1 MIIIENNDMK
11 GLNGLLNIFK
21 KEAEDASKIT
31 FIGSPGLCTPFAEF
45 LSFGVNDKE
54 SHYIPLLNT
63 DDCHEFELR
72 SYGMALKDEVS
83 NPNDSDIVVL
93 MGGLAMPDFN
103 VDVDEL
109 KSLISKILK
118 NDGKIIGVC
127 FMNMFADFGWLD
139 EIDFESIIDGTLI
152 PMVQK

>member
-1 MIIIENNDMK
+1 MIIISANDMS
-11 GLNGLLNIFK
+11 GLNGLLTIFK

-31 FIGSPGLCTPFAEF
+31 FIGSPGLCTPFSEF

-54 SHYIPLLNT
+54 THFIPLLDL

-83 NPNDSDIVVL
+83 DPHGSDIVVL
-93 MGGLAMPDFN
+93 LGGLAMPDFN
-103 VDVDEL
+103 VDVNDLVDLVNEL
-109 KSLISKILK
+109 LTK
-118 NDGKIIGVC
+118 DGKIIGVC

-139 EIDFESIIDGTLI
+139 KINFDCIIDGTLI